1 MRMQID
7 IDERLLEEVI
17 ALGAF
22 PSKRAAV
29 MAALEVLAKRF
40 RRRELA
46 AMRGKVAIEGDL
58 EQWRTSRSS
67 AMPR

>member
-1 MRMQID
+1 MRVHID

-22 PSKRAAV
+22 PTKRAAV
-29 MAALEVLAKRF
+29 MAALEALAKHF

-46 AMRGKVAIEGDL
+46 AMRGKVAWQGDL
-58 EQWRTSRSS
+58 EQWRTTRSS